1 MILILK
7 NMSPTTSWALRNF
20 PKVLFSTKS
29 AEIPTNAL
37 KDVTTAHKQPE
48 NGVVYDKKPFK
59 MPLEAGKR
67 YVWCLCGH
75 SHTQPFCDGTHRNQQ
90 LKIKLKPVAF
100 KVDES
105 KDYWL
110 CNCKHTANR
119 PFCDG
124 THKQPIVQEANSVVK
139 Q

>member
-7 NMSPTTSWALRNF
+7 NTHPTTSAFRIL
-20 PKVLFSTKS
+20 PKVLFSSKS
-29 AEIPTNAL
+29 AQIPTNAL
-37 KDVTTAHKQPE
+37 KDVITADKQPE
-48 NGVVYDKKPFK
+48 NGLVYDKKPFK

-67 YVWCLCGH
+67 YSWCLCGY
-75 SHTQPFCDGTHRNQQ
+75 SHTQPFCDGTHKNQQ

-100 KVDES
+100 KVEES
-105 KDYWL
+105 KEYWL

-124 THKQPIVQEANSVVK
+124 THKQPIVQEATSVVK